1 MRNLIIAIALV
12 VFSLNAAPAASVSD
26 PNELIKAATTRPWPG
41 ENYPALPSLSTETRS
56 LVANEI
62 RSSQAVSSA
71 YAKLDA
77 ANRRNVE
84 WFEGVAELEKQKAL
98 WSLLSCL
105 IHPSED
111 VQIYALRSLER
122 LGDKRA
128 VPFLLIYAE
137 YMAVQEAGSENAT
150 IHGIIHESIAQTL
163 SVLTGMKVTLK
174 GQDSEG
180 LKRGIKIWRK
190 WLVER
195 DAAPNNS
202 FNQKRWVVMVKAE
215 DKEEL

>member
-1 MRNLIIAIALV
+1 MRNLIVAIALV
-12 VFSLNAAPAASVSD
+12 VLPLKAPQAIDASD
-26 PNELIKAATTRPWPG
+26 PQELIKAATTRPWPG
-41 ENYPALPSLSTETRS
+41 ENYPALPSLSTEMQG

-62 RSSQAVSSA
+62 RSSPSVRNS

-77 ANRRNVE
+77 AHRRNVE

-111 VQIYALRSLER
+111 VQIHALRSLER
-122 LGDKRA
+122 LGDTPA
-128 VPFLLIYAE
+128 APFLLIYAE
-137 YMAVQEAGSENAT
+137 YMAVPEAGSENAT

-163 SVLTGMKVTLK
+163 SVLSGKKVTLK
-174 GQDSEG
+174 GQDAAG
-180 LKRGIKIWRK
+180 LKRGIKIWRQ

-195 DAAPNNS
+195 DSRP
-202 FNQKRWVVMVKAE
+202 
-215 DKEEL
+215 